1 MPESG
6 LPDLPGRVVSSL
18 LLDSVDYVWS
28 RIRGPRA
35 AHDYTSRGLGPWPL
49 DVRDRE
55 WYGSADLALAA
66 TDQARRVLRQ
76 GLGALGEAGFW
87 RPLGPEWDEYAA
99 DPWAGLSST
108 CRTNTPTTGRK

>member
-1 MPESG
+1 M
-6 LPDLPGRVVSSL
+6 SSL

-76 GLGALGEAGFW
+76 GLGALGQAGFW

-99 DPWAGLSST
+99 DPWAGLVVHLQDEHAHHGAEIALL
-108 CRTNTPTTGRK
+108 RDLYLRRRN